1 MKSFLP
7 YPIRQTA
14 RCWGVFAALS
24 TLAISTPGQA
34 SIASG
39 GRVTAY
45 FVDDSGLV
53 LFDTDG
59 SRTATPVCAGPKNNF
74 SFRADTVAKQAM
86 FASIVTAWSTG
97 RTVLIGGAGTCPD
110 EPTVERAGNIILQ

>member
-1 MKSFLP
+1 
-7 YPIRQTA
+7 
-14 RCWGVFAALS
+14 
-24 TLAISTPGQA
+24 
-34 SIASG
+34 
-39 GRVTAY
+39 VTAY

-59 SRTATPVCAGPKNNF
+59 SRTATPACAGPKNNF

-110 EPTVERAGNIILQ
+110 EPMVERATNIILQ